1 MDIDSYIIDVTG
13 ENFQQVIDDSNARP
27 VLLDFWATWC
37 GPCQSLIPILTR
49 LANDYQGRF
58 LLAKVDIDQ
67 HQDLARQFNV
77 RSVPTVKIIKQ
88 GKMVDEFMGA
98 LPEGQVR
105 QFLDKYIER
114 ESDNQMKNAIHTY
127 QQGMTLE
134 ALEQMQSIIDADPVN
149 FNNVSLYASYLM
161 REHKFETAKQQLDSL
176 PPAEQGKPEIRAL
189 LAQLEFAILVKD
201 APPMDALR
209 EKITSN
215 PDAMEA
221 RYQLGAYHVLEG
233 EYQQAMDQMMEIV
246 RRDRKYD
253 DDAGRKG
260 LLRIFDLLGDGSDL
274 ANQYRRQLSRYL
286 Y

>member
-114 ESDNQMKNAIHTY
+114 ESDNLMKNAIHTY
-127 QQGMTLE
+127 QQGMTFE

-161 REHKFETAKQQLDSL
+161 REHEFETAKQQLDGL
-176 PPAEQGKPEIRAL
+176 PLAEQDKPEIRAL
-189 LAQLEFAILVKD
+189 LAQLEFATIVKD

>member
-127 QQGMTLE
+127 QEGMTRE

-161 REHKFETAKQQLDSL
+161 REHKFEAAKQQLDSL
-176 PPAEQGKPEIRAL
+176 PLAEQGKPEIRAL
-189 LAQLEFAILVKD
+189 LAQLEFATIVKD

-221 RYQLGAYHVLEG
+221 RYQLGAYLVLEG

-260 LLRIFDLLGDGSDL
+260 LLRIFDLLGDGNDL
-274 ANQYRRQLSRYL
+274 VNQYRRQLSRYL

>member
-49 LANDYQGRF
+49 LANDYQGKF
-58 LLAKVDIDQ
+58 LLAKVDIDRQ
-67 HQDLARQFNV
+67 QDLARQFNV

-114 ESDNQMKNAIHTY
+114 ESDNLMKNAIHTY
-127 QQGMTLE
+127 QQGMTFE

-161 REHKFETAKQQLDSL
+161 REHEFETAKQQLDGL
-176 PPAEQGKPEIRAL
+176 PLAEQDKPEIRAL

-260 LLRIFDLLGDGSDL
+260 LLRIFDLLGDGNDL
-274 ANQYRRQLSRYL
+274 VNQYRRQLSRQL

>member
-114 ESDNQMKNAIHTY
+114 ESDNLMKNAIHTY

-161 REHKFETAKQQLDSL
+161 REHKFEAAKQQLDSL
-176 PPAEQGKPEIRAL
+176 PLAEQGKPEIRAL

-221 RYQLGAYHVLEG
+221 RYQLGAYLVLEG

-260 LLRIFDLLGDGSDL
+260 LLRIFDLLGDGNDL
-274 ANQYRRQLSRYL
+274 VNQYRRQLSRYL